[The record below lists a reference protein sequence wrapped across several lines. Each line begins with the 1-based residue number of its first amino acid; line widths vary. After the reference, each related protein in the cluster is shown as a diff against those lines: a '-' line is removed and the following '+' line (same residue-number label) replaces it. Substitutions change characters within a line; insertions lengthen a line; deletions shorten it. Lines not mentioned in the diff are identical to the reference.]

1 MIRTIIS
8 IGTDGN
14 GLLDWYGSEIRRYV
28 NRKVKQALFKYTDRY
43 SAGVLDNLVGE
54 PIENFSQL
62 L

>member
-1 MIRTIIS
+1 MVTVRI
-8 IGTDGN
+8 
-14 GLLDWYGSEIRRYV
+14 LDWYGSEIRRYV

-54 PIENFSQL
+54 RIENFSQL